1 MDRLVSIQRTATQT
15 RIITGALGLFNEHGV
30 GGTSLQMIAD
40 AIGVTKAA
48 VYYHFQTKDEIV
60 LATAEY
66 GLVPLEMALEVA
78 EAKASRADALEV
90 LLTEMIVLAVA
101 NRRVV
106 SALQRDPVVMRLIAE
121 HPPFQHLMDR
131 QNRLLVGEEASADA
145 RLSAAMVVSAIVGA
159 VTHPLVDDL
168 DDDALRSRL
177 LDFALRFL
185 ALP

>member
-1 MDRLVSIQRTATQT
+1 
-15 RIITGALGLFNEHGV
+15 
-30 GGTSLQMIAD
+30 
-40 AIGVTKAA
+40 
-48 VYYHFQTKDEIV
+48 
-60 LATAEY
+60 
-66 GLVPLEMALEVA
+66 
-78 EAKASRADALEV
+78 
-90 LLTEMIVLAVA
+90 
-101 NRRVV
+101 VV